1 MKWGLA
7 KRENKMDY
15 GLDAFRN
22 DILSVFD
29 DFFTF
34 SPTTLFESK
43 WAPTVDI
50 TEDEKV
56 LHVKAEVPGIDEK
69 DLTVTLE
76 NNVLTISGEKK
87 EERKEENKD
96 NRYIVSERRFG
107 SFYRSIRLPEGVN
120 ADKIEAKFKNGV
132 LNIEIPREESAQ
144 PKKIKIDVH

>member
-7 KRENKMDY
+7 KRENKMDH

-22 DILSVFD
+22 DILNVFD

-50 TEDEKV
+50 TEDEKA

-69 DLTVTLE
+69 DLNVTLE

-87 EERKEENKD
+87 EERKEEKKD
-96 NRYIVSERRFG
+96 DRYIVSERRFG
-107 SFYRSIRLPEGVN
+107 SFYRSIRLPEGVK

-132 LNIEIPREESAQ
+132 LNIEIPREESAP

>member
-1 MKWGLA
+1 MKWGLT
-7 KRENKMDY
+7 KKENNLNY

-34 SPTTLFESK
+34 NPTALFEST

-50 TEDEKV
+50 TEDEKA
-56 LHVKAEVPGIDEK
+56 LHVKAEVPGIDEE

-76 NNVLTISGEKK
+76 NNLLTISGEKK
-87 EERKEENKD
+87 KERKEENKD

-107 SFYRSIRLPEGVN
+107 SFYRSIRLPEGIK
-120 ADKIEAKFKNGV
+120 ADKIEARFKNGI
-132 LNIEIPREESAQ
+132 LNIEIPRDESAQ
-144 PKKIKIDVH
+144 PRKIKIDVH

>member
-107 SFYRSIRLPEGVN
+107 SFYRSIRLPEGIK